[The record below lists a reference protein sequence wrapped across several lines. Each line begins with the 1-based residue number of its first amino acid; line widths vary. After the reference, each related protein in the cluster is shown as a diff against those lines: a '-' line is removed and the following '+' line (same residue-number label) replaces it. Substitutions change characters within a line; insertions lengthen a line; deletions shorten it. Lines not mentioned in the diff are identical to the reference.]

1 MDALL
6 RGVFIYVF
14 LLLLFSITGRR
25 ALAEMDTFDL
35 VLLLIISEAT
45 QNALV
50 GQNFSLTYAVILIL
64 TLAAC
69 EVIMSYVR
77 RWKPKVEHYLEGI
90 PLIIVDHGKML
101 DNVMKKELICETDI
115 LSAARL
121 TQGIEKLDEIKYA
134 ILETNGS
141 ISIIPYK

>member
-1 MDALL
+1 
-6 RGVFIYVF
+6 
-14 LLLLFSITGRR
+14 
-25 ALAEMDTFDL
+25 
-35 VLLLIISEAT
+35 
-45 QNALV
+45 
-50 GQNFSLTYAVILIL
+50 
-64 TLAAC
+64 
-69 EVIMSYVR
+69 
-77 RWKPKVEHYLEGI
+77 VEHYLEGI